1 MIVSHWVYLNI
12 QSAAAA
18 SILQIEPESKASRI
32 PLALIS
38 IVCTMWALAGFR
50 SESFFHSGKSEAIA
64 ELDTLSRM
72 ISVGVSRKPW
82 SLLVEK
88 AIIVEVKVEEEEQVL
103 IYPNLFSTFSVQPIC
118 WIFKWQWA
126 EREREMWMGQVANK
140 ALEVLVPTWGEIN
153 VSLTAAVALV
163 ILVSFLQHASA
174 AGKETARPAEKQKGM
189 HLPAVSELETV
200 LNRSTVQE
208 GNKAISVTPYHSCLF
223 LILQSL
229 VLLQLLWKK
238 IVTSG

>member
-1 MIVSHWVYLNI
+1 
-12 QSAAAA
+12 
-18 SILQIEPESKASRI
+18 
-32 PLALIS
+32 
-38 IVCTMWALAGFR
+38 
-50 SESFFHSGKSEAIA
+50 
-64 ELDTLSRM
+64 
-72 ISVGVSRKPW
+72 
-82 SLLVEK
+82 
-88 AIIVEVKVEEEEQVL
+88 
-103 IYPNLFSTFSVQPIC
+103 
-118 WIFKWQWA
+118 
-126 EREREMWMGQVANK
+126 MWMGQVANK

-229 VLLQLLWKK
+229 VLLQIL
-238 IVTSG
+238 